1 VRSAEGVELHMPI
14 AGPSPRMLAYAID
27 AIFVWCGLA
36 LTLLVAFVL
45 VPALAAWAR
54 DLLPAVRAEDV
65 QRNPQTWFLPFL
77 ILFVLLGYFGELLY
91 FVFWEGISGGSSPG
105 KRLVGLRVVRLD
117 GLKVD
122 MQASLIRNLMRA
134 ADMLPSSYVVGLTSM
149 LISSHGQRLGDLAA
163 GTFVVRLDAP
173 ERAVHLSMPPD
184 LAPLALSRQ
193 QLEKL
198 GSRERA
204 LVRGTLRRAQG
215 MQGERREALLR
226 TAAQALCSSLELE
239 PSLAEDPELLLRRL
253 WLTIERA
260 GDRSEAK
267 RASW

>member
-1 VRSAEGVELHMPI
+1 
-14 AGPSPRMLAYAID
+14 
-27 AIFVWCGLA
+27 
-36 LTLLVAFVL
+36 
-45 VPALAAWAR
+45 
-54 DLLPAVRAEDV
+54 
-65 QRNPQTWFLPFL
+65 
-77 ILFVLLGYFGELLY
+77 
-91 FVFWEGISGGSSPG
+91 
-105 KRLVGLRVVRLD
+105 LRVVRLD